1 MTQSTALSHP
11 NQAPLAHNPW
21 GGPAAMALATNQG
34 RLYPTEGEWS
44 AILKSAKIL
53 WDSGIAAD
61 MGLKTEGA
69 IVTVALKGWELGVG
83 LMASCE
89 GIDIIKGRPIPNGPF
104 LSFLGSRV
112 GGWIEWVQDGRKGIA
127 ECIAHRPGRKSIRGV
142 FTWNN
147 AVRAGLASKD
157 TYQCYPADMLRA
169 RAESRAA
176 WMQFSDLY
184 YGFVPPTSGAVQSV
198 DPTVGSADLDE
209 PVEGDPIPEGDS
221 SSPFDDDPT
230 AAGSQASATAAPA
243 ATPAASPPATTKQRR
258 ARAATAS
265 DQAAEPPQA
274 SAVPT
279 SDATAPK
286 TEAKASATEAPA
298 QQPLPTQASTA
309 PVEQPKTPPTATQ
322 PQQETATT
330 TEQPKPAQEP
340 KASTATPPEDMEL
353 PFTNGPLT
361 GKKLSDLGEVHFK
374 QMIPGY
380 RQSIK
385 NPNIPALRRELH
397 ESWLKRVSDWAA
409 YRGVSVPE

>member
-11 NQAPLAHNPW
+11 NQAPLAHNSW
-21 GGPAAMALATNQG
+21 GGPSTMAVATNQG

-53 WDSGIAAD
+53 WDSGIAVD

-69 IVTVALKGWELGVG
+69 VVTVALKGWELGVG
-83 LMASCE
+83 LMSSCE
-89 GIDIIKGRPIPNGPF
+89 GIDVIKGKPIPNGPF

-127 ECIAHRPGRKSIRGV
+127 ECIAHRPGRKPIRGV

-184 YGFVPPTSGAVQSV
+184 YGFVPPTSGAVQSA

-209 PVEGDPIPEGDS
+209 PVEGDLIPEGDVA
-221 SSPFDDDPT
+221 SPFDDDPT
-230 AAGSQASATAAPA
+230 AASQASAAAAPA
-243 ATPAASPPATTKQRR
+243 ATPAASPATTTKQRR
-258 ARAATAS
+258 SRASAPE
-265 DQAAEPPQA
+265 QPAEPPQA
-274 SAVPT
+274 SAAPT
-279 SDATAPK
+279 SEVVPPK
-286 TEAKASATEAPA
+286 TEAKAPAAEAPV
-298 QQPLPTQASTA
+298 QQSLSTQAA
-309 PVEQPKTPPTATQ
+309 PVSTEPPKNPTPPTQ
-322 PQQETATT
+322 PQAVAPAA
-330 TEQPKPAQEP
+330 EQPKPAQEP
-340 KASTATPPEDMEL
+340 KATPPEDMEL
-353 PFTNGPLT
+353 PFTSGPLT

-385 NPNIPALRRELH
+385 NPNIPNERRELH
-397 ESWLKRVSDWAA
+397 EAWLKRVSEWAT
-409 YRGVSVPE
+409 YRGVHIPE